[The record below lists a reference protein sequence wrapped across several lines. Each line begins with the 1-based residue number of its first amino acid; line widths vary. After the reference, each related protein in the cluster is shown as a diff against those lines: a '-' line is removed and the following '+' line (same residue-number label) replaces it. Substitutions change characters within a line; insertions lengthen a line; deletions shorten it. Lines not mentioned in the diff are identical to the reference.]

1 MYPLLYFSFNV
12 SILKVSQIILINIC
26 ITYLYTTSGLFVNKS
41 LEPETKVKTFSK
53 ILIHPQNLLRQIPLI
68 CSIQK
73 MRKQYVACVQS
84 MCGQQVSKIRLTHM
98 VQLQSLLV
106 SPCSCVCHTAFLKR
120 PSSSFQVKE
129 NAQNTAQNGC
139 SIYVIVRL
147 NLSCFF

>member
-1 MYPLLYFSFNV
+1 MLPETFSQWDSRCAVTRDSSALINSRCWSKLNLVMYPLLYFSFNV

-106 SPCSCVCHTAFLKR
+106 SPCS
-120 PSSSFQVKE
+120 
-129 NAQNTAQNGC
+129 
-139 SIYVIVRL
+139 
-147 NLSCFF
+147 